1 MEVGLVLQLI
11 KLSLEIFQDERR
23 DRFLKKYV
31 KLERQW
37 HEEMDRPDSE
47 RSDLALDT
55 ILRECNLLAKLVI
68 SESSK
73 K

>member
-55 ILRECNLLAKLVI
+55 ILRECNLLAKLVVA
-68 SESSK
+68 ESSK